1 MRPKF
6 VGSPSSVAGLS
17 SFASAMAVQ
26 IKQVGSRDPI
36 QRVPIGAVYPELRF
50 DGCRPDN
57 TAYYRHCLLLFLFVL
72 GYTCL
77 MPQS

>member
-1 MRPKF
+1 
-6 VGSPSSVAGLS
+6 LS

-50 DGCRPDN
+50 DGCCPDN
-57 TAYYRHCLLLFLFVL
+57 TAY
-72 GYTCL
+72 
-77 MPQS
+77 